1 MWMTR
6 MRPAARPTWLLPGL
20 LLLAVTACGTDRE
33 VEPAAAAPE
42 ISWTTAYRD
51 GTIRVTIDD
60 PDAHYRVSRVTLFAP
75 DGGPTEAAEIT
86 RENLSRGST
95 GGGVRPSV
103 GVGGGY
109 SSHGGFGTG
118 LGIGLSFPLGGSS
131 ADREPEA
138 RRTTAILPVADPARY
153 RQTAARWEIQAT
165 LTSPGDETTYARF
178 PAPVPAEQSQ

>member
-1 MWMTR
+1 

-33 VEPAAAAPE
+33 AEPAAAAPE

-51 GTIRVTIDD
+51 GSIRVTIDD

-75 DGGPTEAAEIT
+75 DGAKTESAEIT

-131 ADREPEA
+131 TDREPEA
-138 RRTTAILPVADPARY
+138 RRTIAILPVADPARY

-178 PAPVPAEQSQ
+178 PAPVPAEQSP